1 MTSLILSFFVSTVS
15 AEPTPTTAPFHDFT
29 QQKQLPT
36 RPTTNPAEWWAVAPL
51 ARPQVPTLSEADRK
65 SSNPIDAFI
74 LSKLWQQGLTPAPEA
89 DRRTL
94 IRRLTYDLHGL
105 PPTPREVED
114 FVHDPDP
121 AAYDH
126 LVDRLLASPRFGER
140 MGRLWL
146 DVVHYG
152 ESNGYGMDRP
162 RMNAWPYRD
171 YVIRSFNEDK
181 PYARFVQEQIAGD
194 AIFPNESAAIPAL
207 GFIAAGPFNQSALVE
222 QVGGTQCWK
231 IALNLDRDDMVS
243 NVAASFLS
251 VTLHCARCHN
261 HKFDPI
267 TQRDY
272 YRMQSVFAG
281 VMRGERE
288 FDSEPSITQQRS
300 RWVKVGEQLKQG
312 AALSSL
318 TATDRDEL
326 LKSGA
331 AAEKA
336 LLDAEQEWKK
346 LDVSIVPD
354 VAPKAPSQA
363 DDIARSDAAP
373 PEKETYVL
381 TAKAP
386 LKSIAALR
394 LEILADLQAGTNA
407 GENSRF
413 QLSELAIETA
423 PATAP
428 KKFSPLKIRTAFADF
443 SEKGC
448 EISKAID
455 GQPKTAWSV
464 HPKEA
469 QAHQAAFVFDKP
481 VGGKGGTFF
490 TVRLETSRGA
500 KKFISRL
507 RFSASSR
514 EPSAAQ
520 IVSPAIVDLVKTPH
534 AQRTT
539 EAQRAITDA
548 LVPLMIEQKLSEF
561 PTSRKVFAIGHDIAP
576 LRNYKLPKEP
586 APIFILGRGDIGKPL
601 EQVQPG
607 ALEAITSLPA
617 VFTLKDPNDEASR
630 RAALAK
636 WITDDRNP
644 LTWRSIANRV
654 WLWNFDRG
662 IVDTPNDFGRMGTPP
677 SHPEL
682 LDWLACEMRDSGGSI
697 KHLQRLIVTSATY
710 RQSSPSVA
718 ANARQD
724 ADNRYFWRMNRHRL
738 DAEQVRDTLLC
749 VSGKLDLTM
758 GGPPAMQF
766 SYSDPNVAVSPRV
779 DYDSFNPDDP
789 ASFRRGVYRFLFRN
803 INDPLLEAFDVA
815 NPSLAT
821 PKRNVTTTALQTLS
835 LLNNKFVLSECEH
848 LAERLEKESPEVA
861 EQIERAYLLLYARA
875 PTSAEGSLIA
885 QYAHKHGMAQTCR
898 ILVNA
903 NEFLFVP

>member
-1 MTSLILSFFVSTVS
+1 
-15 AEPTPTTAPFHDFT
+15 
-29 QQKQLPT
+29 
-36 RPTTNPAEWWAVAPL
+36 
-51 ARPQVPTLSEADRK
+51 
-65 SSNPIDAFI
+65 
-74 LSKLWQQGLTPAPEA
+74 
-89 DRRTL
+89 
-94 IRRLTYDLHGL
+94 
-105 PPTPREVED
+105 VEE
-114 FVHDPDP
+114 FLHDPDP

-146 DVVHYG
+146 DLVHYG

-171 YVIRSFNEDK
+171 YVIRSFNDDK

-267 TQRDY
+267 TQLDY

-288 FDSEPSITQQRS
+288 FDSEPEITRQRNH
-300 RWVKVGEQLKQG
+300 WVKIGEQLRQG

-318 TATDRDEL
+318 AATDRDEL
-326 LKSGA
+326 LKAST
-331 AAEKA
+331 AAEKG
-336 LLDAEQEWKK
+336 LLDAD
-346 LDVSIVPD
+346 LA
-354 VAPKAPSQA
+354 APKAVSQT
-363 DDIARSDAAP
+363 DDAASP
-373 PEKETYVL
+373 ARAAPEKETYVL
-381 TAKAP
+381 TGKAS

-394 LEILADLQAGTNA
+394 LEIPAEPQG
-407 GENSRF
+407 GENAAENISFR
-413 QLSELAIETA
+413 LSEIGLETA
-423 PATAP
+423 PAASP
-428 KKFSPLKIRTAFADF
+428 KKFTPLKIRTAFADF
-443 SEKGC
+443 SEKGA
-448 EISKAID
+448 EIGKAID
-455 GQPKTAWSV
+455 GQSKTAWGI

-469 QAHQAAFVFDKP
+469 QAHRAAFVFDKP

-490 TVRLETSRGA
+490 NIRLETPPGGKRI
-500 KKFISRL
+500 ISRV
-507 RFSASSR
+507 RFSVSTR

-520 IVSPAIVDLVKTPH
+520 IVAPDIITLVKTPA

-539 EAQRAITDA
+539 QSQQTIGDS
-548 LVPLMIEQKLSEF
+548 LVPLMVEQKIAEF
-561 PTSRKVFAIGHDIAP
+561 PVSRKVFAIGHDIAP

-586 APIFILGRGDIGKPL
+586 APIFILGRGDINKPL

-607 ALEAITSLPA
+607 ALEAVASMPA

-636 WITDDRNP
+636 WITDERNP
-644 LTWRSIANRV
+644 FTWRSIANRV

-677 SHPEL
+677 THPEL
-682 LDWLACEMRDSGGSI
+682 LDWLACELRDTGSI
-697 KHLQRLIVTSATY
+697 KRLHRLIVTSAAY
-710 RQSSPSVA
+710 RQSSPAVA
-718 ANARQD
+718 ANSKQD
-724 ADNRYFWRMNRHRL
+724 SDNRYFWRMNRHRL
-738 DAEQVRDTLLC
+738 DAEEVRDTLLS

-848 LAERLEKESPEVA
+848 LSERLEKESADLPK
-861 EQIERAYLLLYARA
+861 QIDRAYLLLYSRK
-875 PTSAEGSLIA
+875 PTSEECALVAE
-885 QYAHKHGMAQTCR
+885 YAHKHGLPQTCR
-898 ILVNA
+898 ILVNS
-903 NEFLFVP
+903 NEFLFIP